1 MAFSPTESAFEGFRL
16 ARRSPMTIVFWAL
29 LYLVMMAAF
38 IFLAG
43 NQMPA
48 FVEAVE
54 GLEGV
59 AQPTPEQMAPLLQA
73 YAAMLGPILPVS
85 IVVGAMLNA
94 AAARAVVRPSESAF
108 GYLRIGIDEFRV
120 FVVSLVIG
128 IVVGLAATV
137 AIFVL
142 GIVVGIAAAALQDSP
157 AIAVIL
163 GIVGYVAWFAF
174 IIWLSVR
181 FSLAIPKTVAERQF
195 SFFDSWGLTKGH
207 VWGLIGMTLLA
218 WVLCIV
224 VQILASI
231 VMIPI
236 VYFTTDGFA
245 LLAQLEGMTPMEV
258 FQSMA
263 PLAIAITV
271 FAMILSALQLAI
283 MYTPYASAYLGI
295 MGRDG
300 DAV

>member
-85 IVVGAMLNA
+85 IVVGTMLNA

>member
-29 LYLVMMAAF
+29 LYLVVMAAF

-43 NQMPA
+43 NQLPA
-48 FVEAVE
+48 FIEAVE
-54 GLEGV
+54 TLEGV

-73 YAAMLGPILPVS
+73 YGALLGPVLPVS
-85 IVVGAMLNA
+85 IILGAMLNA
-94 AAARAVVRPSESAF
+94 ASARAVVRPSESAF
-108 GYLRIGIDEFRV
+108 GYLRLGMDEFRV

-128 IVVGLAATV
+128 IVVGLAAGV
-137 AIFVL
+137 AFVVMAVVI
-142 GIVVGIAAAALQDSP
+142 GILAATMQDNPGPAIIVGILAYL
-157 AIAVIL
+157 
-163 GIVGYVAWFAF
+163 AWFAF

-245 LLAQLEGMTPMEV
+245 LLAQLEGMTPLEV

-263 PLAIAITV
+263 PLAIAVTI
-271 FAMILSALQLAI
+271 FAVLLSALQLAI

-300 DAV
+300 DTT